1 MPAREEHRELRGAL
15 ARGDGGAVVHLLGS
29 GSWPAD
35 CMQLIGDGL
44 RVALRQHIGGADDLA
59 RECVALLRDR
69 GWDGDDE
76 LADALQAQLG
86 EAPAQLLK
94 PLVVDLE
101 ELSMVLE
108 GDPVQCGGRIDLSTG
123 EVWPQSALDYAI
135 ESGEIDED
143 DDDPAR
149 WMWVECEG
157 SRAGYR
163 DMEWFIAGLDDDRV
177 ADRLSRAISGRGA
190 FRRFKDVL
198 SAWPDLMA
206 RWFAFAEDR
215 QRGRARAWLADAG
228 YAASSVTVGR

>member
-1 MPAREEHRELRGAL
+1 MAEREERRELRGAL
-15 ARGDGGAVVHLLGS
+15 ARGDGSAVVETLGG

-35 CMQLIGDGL
+35 CLQLIGDGL
-44 RVALRQHIGGADDLA
+44 RVALRQRVGGADGLA
-59 RECVALLRDR
+59 RDCAVMLRER

-101 ELSMVLE
+101 ELAMVLE
-108 GDPVQCGGRIDLSTG
+108 GDPVQGGGRIDLSTG
-123 EVWPQSALDYAI
+123 DVWPQSALDYAI

-143 DDDPAR
+143 DDDADR
-149 WMWVECEG
+149 WLWVDCAG

-163 DMEWFIAGLDDDRV
+163 DMEWFIAGLDDDQV

-215 QRGRARAWLADAG
+215 QRGRARAW
-228 YAASSVTVGR
+228 